1 MPRVPGQKG
10 LEARGPRGLGGR
22 GVSHEKVAQSRRA
35 RSAALPPPGSG
46 SLRGSGRPPPAPAP
60 AGVPPARTHSL
71 LTLHVQGTGGF
82 IQDEHA
88 GVPHEGPG
96 DGQTLLLPHRQLAAF
111 LPHLCGDREN
121 ALSSE
126 TARTTPASQ
135 ARLALPQAPRR
146 RTSARGRGRRGD
158 LRGGRFSGNRPP
170 RGREA
175 SAQRAGAGGGAVAA
189 VPVSSPS
196 ASSRMNSSARA
207 ARAAASTF
215 SSLQPSRP

>member
-46 SLRGSGRPPPAPAP
+46 SLRGSGRPPPPRPQQASRRPALT
-60 AGVPPARTHSL
+60 ACSHSTSRALVASSRMSTRGSRTRARAMARRCFCPTASW
-71 LTLHVQGTGGF
+71 
-82 IQDEHA
+82 
-88 GVPHEGPG
+88 
-96 DGQTLLLPHRQLAAF
+96 LPFSPTSA
-111 LPHLCGDREN
+111 
-121 ALSSE
+121 E
-126 TARTTPASQ
+126 TEKTPSPQRRPRTTPASQ

-175 SAQRAGAGGGAVAA
+175 SAR
-189 VPVSSPS
+189 
-196 ASSRMNSSARA
+196 SARA
-207 ARAAASTF
+207 QGAAPWPRYLYRARAPA
-215 SSLQPSRP
+215 RG